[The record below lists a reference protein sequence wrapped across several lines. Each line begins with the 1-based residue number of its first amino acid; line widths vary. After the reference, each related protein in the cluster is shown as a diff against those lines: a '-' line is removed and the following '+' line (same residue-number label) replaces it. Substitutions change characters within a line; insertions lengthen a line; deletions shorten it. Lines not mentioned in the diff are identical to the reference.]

1 MDEENYK
8 PEDYIARLEKAL
20 KEQEE
25 KITELISTNQYLED
39 QKKSLD
45 DEIERLSHEKCRLEA
60 ENRKLKIRVQELLE
74 RSETTLESTRV
85 DEENTYDMK
94 KLMDENCQLKADLSQ
109 LKCAYDEMLKNYNDA
124 MLMNKQ
130 LESQLAI
137 EKADNETESKNLKL
151 AYRENEELRTK
162 VQKCEAFIINQMVYV
177 DCSDFGLK
185 HKENGNNM

>member
-1 MDEENYK
+1 
-8 PEDYIARLEKAL
+8 
-20 KEQEE
+20 
-25 KITELISTNQYLED
+25 
-39 QKKSLD
+39 
-45 DEIERLSHEKCRLEA
+45 
-60 ENRKLKIRVQELLE
+60 
-74 RSETTLESTRV
+74 
-85 DEENTYDMK
+85 
-94 KLMDENCQLKADLSQ
+94 
-109 LKCAYDEMLKNYNDA
+109 
-124 MLMNKQ
+124 MNKQ